1 MPATTVLLSIVLFLC
16 SIPQIAGAGL
26 DSGVSAFERG
36 DYQIAQQEL
45 RPLAESGNPKAQYYI
60 GLMAYSGK
68 GVAPDSAEAIKWIK
82 PAAEN
87 GMADAQY
94 IYALLLE
101 GGTPGAAGKIE
112 AIKWFTLASD
122 QGHVDAQM
130 KLVDR
135 YSRGDGIKPNLVQ
148 AYTWCGVAH
157 LHVPSRCNP
166 QESVSAYQMT
176 AEQKEDAKRNV
187 QQWVTRHPVN
197 TSHPSFKSA
206 QRLIAELDRADFK
219 KKEEIKASLV
229 RMGNVST
236 PAMLEALHQ
245 RTFAHTKLLTDVLC
259 ERGPESSSAIP
270 ELIRLLNDPSVLQ
283 PINSHFLSSLA
294 CIGKTSPEV
303 QSFLISLLKGG
314 SDAMRPWA
322 AMLLENFE
330 SKEAVLALADALDDS
345 RRTVRETAVRVLLSM
360 GPKAAPAVP
369 ALSKLMEQ
377 RGTYLA
383 SAAGD
388 ALAAIGTPEAIAEI
402 KRHHTE

>member
-1 MPATTVLLSIVLFLC
+1 
-16 SIPQIAGAGL
+16 
-26 DSGVSAFERG
+26 
-36 DYQIAQQEL
+36 
-45 RPLAESGNPKAQYYI
+45 
-60 GLMAYSGK
+60 
-68 GVAPDSAEAIKWIK
+68 
-82 PAAEN
+82 
-87 GMADAQY
+87 
-94 IYALLLE
+94 
-101 GGTPGAAGKIE
+101 
-112 AIKWFTLASD
+112 
-122 QGHVDAQM
+122 
-130 KLVDR
+130 
-135 YSRGDGIKPNLVQ
+135 
-148 AYTWCGVAH
+148 
-157 LHVPSRCNP
+157 
-166 QESVSAYQMT
+166 MT

>member
-1 MPATTVLLSIVLFLC
+1 MPTTAVLLSVVLFLC

-36 DYQIAQQEL
+36 DYQAAHQEL
-45 RPLAESGNPKAQYYI
+45 RPLAESGNPKAQYYL
-60 GLMAYSGK
+60 GLMSYSGK

-87 GMADAQY
+87 GVADAQY

-101 GGTPGAAGKIE
+101 GGIPGPAGKIE
-112 AIKWFTLASD
+112 AVKWFTLASD
-122 QGHVDAQM
+122 QGHIDAQM

-135 YSRGDGIKPNLVQ
+135 YNRGDGIKPNLVQ

-166 QESVSAYQMT
+166 QESVAAYQMT
-176 AEQKEDAKRNV
+176 VEQKEDAKRNV
-187 QQWVTRHPVN
+187 QQWVTKHPVN

-206 QRLIAELDRADFK
+206 QALLVELDRADLK
-219 KKEEIKASLV
+219 KKEEIKASLI
-229 RMGNVST
+229 RMGNTAT

-245 RTFAHTKLLTDVLC
+245 RTFTHTKLLTDVLC
-259 ERGPESSSAIP
+259 ERGPESSNAIP
-270 ELIRLLNDPSVLQ
+270 ELIRLLNDPSLLQ
-283 PINSHFLSSLA
+283 PANSHFLSSLA

-322 AMLLENFE
+322 AMLLESFE
-330 SKEAVLALADALDDS
+330 SKETVLALADALDDS
-345 RRTVRETAVRVLLSM
+345 RRTVRETAVRVLLNM

-369 ALSKLMEQ
+369 ALSKLMDQ

-402 KRHHTE
+402 KRHHIE

>member
-1 MPATTVLLSIVLFLC
+1 MPTTAVLLAVVFFLC

-26 DSGVSAFERG
+26 DSGISAFERG
-36 DYQIAQQEL
+36 DYQTAHQEL

-101 GGTPGAAGKIE
+101 GGTPGPAGKIE

-166 QESVSAYQMT
+166 QESVTAYQMT

-187 QQWVTRHPVN
+187 QQWVTQHPVN

-206 QRLIAELDRADFK
+206 QALIAELDRADFK
-219 KKEEIKASLV
+219 RREEIKAALI
-229 RMGNVST
+229 RMGNAST

-245 RTFAHTKLLTDVLC
+245 RTFTHTKLLTDVLC
-259 ERGPESSSAIP
+259 ERGSESSSAIP

-283 PINSHFLSSLA
+283 PVNSHFLSSLA
-294 CIGKTSPEV
+294 CVGKSSPEV

-322 AMLLENFE
+322 VMLLENFE

-369 ALSKLMEQ
+369 ALSKLMDQ

>member
-1 MPATTVLLSIVLFLC
+1 MPITAVLLSVVLVLC
-16 SIPQIAGAGL
+16 SIPQMAGAGL

-36 DYQIAQQEL
+36 DYQTAQQEL